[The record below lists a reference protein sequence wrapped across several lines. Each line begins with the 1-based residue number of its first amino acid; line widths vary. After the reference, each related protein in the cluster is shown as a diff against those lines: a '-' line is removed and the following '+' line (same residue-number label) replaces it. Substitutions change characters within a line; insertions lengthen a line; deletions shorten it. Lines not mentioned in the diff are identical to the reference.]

1 VRPKRGMNLI
11 RFPAPDPLPA
21 NEEALVECAAL
32 QGEVDAI
39 GQRLKVAPSEAL
51 EEAWWAQRRSGYSTR
66 LRACHAL
73 ANAHAA
79 VYRARIIANGGISRD
94 SIGSRLKE
102 ARRLVEEAKMAM
114 MNAERERR

>member
-1 VRPKRGMNLI
+1 MRPKRGMSFR

-21 NEEALVECAAL
+21 NEEAIAECDVA
-32 QGEVDAI
+32 QNDVDAI
-39 GQRLKVAPSEAL
+39 GARLKVTPGEAL
-51 EEAWWAQRRSGYSTR
+51 DEAWRLQRRSGYSAR

-73 ANAHAA
+73 ANANAA
-79 VYRARIIANGGISRD
+79 VYRARLIAAGGISRD
-94 SIGSRLKE
+94 TVESRLKE